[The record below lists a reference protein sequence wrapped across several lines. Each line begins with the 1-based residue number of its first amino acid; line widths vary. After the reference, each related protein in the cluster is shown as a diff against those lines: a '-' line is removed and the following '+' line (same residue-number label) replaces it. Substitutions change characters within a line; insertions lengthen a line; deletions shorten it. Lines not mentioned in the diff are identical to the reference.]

1 MALNEL
7 HTYIPGYE
15 FCIRQSHY
23 CMYTMFYLLLSVV
36 ISEPDDATVC
46 EGRSTTF
53 TCVLDANHIIRN
65 DSDVQWYRL
74 IKDTGTTEMV
84 DPQGRNIHFTTTPTT
99 NDTALTT
106 TLTIT
111 NATKS
116 YTGYYWVRTPS
127 DDGDCNVSLTVTGM

>member
-1 MALNEL
+1 M
-7 HTYIPGYE
+7 
-15 FCIRQSHY
+15 
-23 CMYTMFYLLLSVV
+23 
-36 ISEPDDATVC
+36 DDA
-46 EGRSTTF
+46 G
-53 TCVLDANHIIRN
+53 DIKN

-116 YTGYYWVRTPS
+116 YTGYYWVRILPY
-127 DDGDCNVSLTVTGM
+127 DDVCNVSLTITTGTYVICRPIHFMQ